1 MPSGLPL
8 NGAKSSRF
16 PARRLKHIRV
26 RVDSEVRRTGPGLT
40 TVWHSHDAIEF
51 NLVIAGRGILFLDR
65 AEYEL
70 SPGVLVWLLP
80 NQSHRLMPGPDL
92 TMWVFS
98 CPSDRCERD
107 LLDDVARHA
116 CRVLAREDAITLD
129 RLFAHISQDA
139 DEPRLYRAGLEYAL
153 RTARHLSVSGADAA
167 APPPHPA
174 VSAALRVL
182 REQPGIANAAALA
195 AQCGVSQDYL
205 RELLVEQTG
214 RRFVEWRNRSR
225 LERFQILYP
234 ESGDLLT
241 AALDAGFGSYTQF
254 HRVFSEIVGVTPG
267 EWVKG
272 PENGAAPPVV
282 DFSPVPERA
291 SSRMIWYP
299 LAGVVIPE
307 AGRWFDAHFVEALFV
322 VSETEGLPVATG
334 IDASHDLRRFEPQL
348 VASVAERD
356 QEGARLLEEAYRR
369 MDIIRDA
376 ATSMSQWRYDL
387 SDFAG
392 LVAANLTFAWTAVR
406 GTQTPDYK
414 MMNNVRARARR
425 ALAVSDRF
433 AEAELEDLQR
443 AAAALCTQGAIGRSA
458 FAAAR
463 SSGRSDLLA
472 QTRESIRRTAAATY
486 GFDLAGAR
494 ASALIA
500 GAGKVQ
506 PNGLKE

>member
-1 MPSGLPL
+1 M
-8 NGAKSSRF
+8 
-16 PARRLKHIRV
+16 

-51 NLVIAGRGILFLDR
+51 NLVIAGQGVLFLDR

-80 NQSHRLMPGPDL
+80 NQSHRLLPGPDL

-107 LLDDVARHA
+107 LLDDVARHPR
-116 CRVLAREDAITLD
+116 RVLAREDAITLD

-139 DEPRLYRAGLEYAL
+139 DEPGLYRAGLDYAL
-153 RTARHLSVSGADAA
+153 RTARHLSVSGAEAA

-174 VSAALRVL
+174 VITALRVL
-182 REQPGIANAAALA
+182 REQPDIPNAGALA
-195 AQCGVSQDYL
+195 AKCGVSQDYL
-205 RELLVEQTG
+205 RELLVDQTG
-214 RRFVEWRNRSR
+214 RGFVEWRNRSR

-234 ESGDLLT
+234 ESDDLLT

-254 HRVFSEIVGVTPG
+254 HRVFSETVGVTPG

-272 PENGAAPPVV
+272 PEKGAAPPVT

-299 LAGVVIPE
+299 LTSVIIPE
-307 AGRWFDAHFVEALFV
+307 AGRWLDAQFVEALFAD
-322 VSETEGLPVATG
+322 SEIEGVPVATG
-334 IDASHDLRRFEPQL
+334 IEASHDLRRFEPQL
-348 VASVAERD
+348 IASVAELDR
-356 QEGARLLEEAYRR
+356 EGGRLLEEAYRR
-369 MDIIRDA
+369 VDVIGGA

-392 LVAANLTFAWTAVR
+392 LVAANLTFGWTAVR
-406 GTQTPDYK
+406 GTQTPDYR
-414 MMNNVRARARR
+414 MMDNVRARARR
-425 ALAVSDRF
+425 ALAASERF
-433 AEAELEDLQR
+433 AEAALEDRQR
-443 AAAALCTQGAIGRSA
+443 AAAALCTQGAIGRLA

-472 QTRESIRRTAAATY
+472 QVRESIRRTMTATY
-486 GFDLAGAR
+486 GFDLTDPR
-494 ASALIA
+494 ANELIA
-500 GAGKVQ
+500 MAEEV
-506 PNGLKE
+506 